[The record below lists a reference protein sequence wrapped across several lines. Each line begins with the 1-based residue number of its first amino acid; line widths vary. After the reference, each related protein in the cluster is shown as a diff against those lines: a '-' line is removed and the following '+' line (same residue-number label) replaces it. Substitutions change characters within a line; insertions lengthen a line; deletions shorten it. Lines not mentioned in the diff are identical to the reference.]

1 MASPLMTWSA
11 RIPVYTLIISAF
23 IPHRTVAGV
32 FSLPV
37 LVMFGLYATGI
48 VSALGVSFLTRR
60 LFWRGAAEPFLME
73 LPTYKLPE
81 AGNVASNVAQRGQ
94 IFIHR
99 AGRIILPLM
108 IAVWFLST
116 FTYPPRSDERRVGTE
131 LVRTLCSRWSP
142 YHK

>member
-32 FSLPV
+32 FSLPG

-73 LPTYKLPE
+73 LPTYQLPDD
-81 AGNVASNVAQRGQ
+81 GTVGRTVAQRGQ
-94 IFIHR
+94 SFINR
-99 AGRIILPLM
+99 A
-108 IAVWFLST
+108 
-116 FTYPPRSDERRVGTE
+116 RRVLLLHMHAVTSQGRLE
-131 LVRTLCSRWSP
+131 REEGG
-142 YHK
+142 